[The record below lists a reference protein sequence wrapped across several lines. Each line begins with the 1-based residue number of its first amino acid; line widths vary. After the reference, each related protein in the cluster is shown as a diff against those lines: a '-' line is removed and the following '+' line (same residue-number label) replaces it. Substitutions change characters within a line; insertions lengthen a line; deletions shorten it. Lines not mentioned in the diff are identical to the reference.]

1 MGDSGAEFT
10 FIAASTF
17 TSLPNTMVQLV
28 NGASA
33 GNVYWF
39 IGSSATIGD
48 YSVMVGNIIAYAS
61 ITLNSYS
68 TLLGR
73 GLAGAAI
80 TCASGSTI
88 TLALQTGT
96 SLIVKPALSTS
107 SPTLAPSHS
116 PHGGA
121 TPSPSVKAPRSF
133 PINFLGCS
141 DLVLQAQSAITFGGE
156 HSFVT
161 GDIGISPGT
170 SITGEY
176 IPGHYGNTYINDA
189 YAMTCAADMNAILA
203 QGAGQACRNIYA
215 ELGKDS
221 DLLHEMREY

>member
-80 TCASGSTI
+80 TCASGCKI
-88 TLALQTGT
+88 ELAIQTCAP
-96 SLIVKPALSTS
+96 LVLPPPPPAVCMMKL
-107 SPTLAPSHS
+107 
-116 PHGGA
+116 
-121 TPSPSVKAPRSF
+121 
-133 PINFLGCS
+133 LGCS
-141 DLVLQAQSAITFGGE
+141 GRVLEAQSAITFAGE

-203 QGAGQACRNIYA
+203 QGAGQTCTSIVA
-215 ELGKDS
+215 ELGEDS